1 MLAALSALS
10 SWRQS
15 LYSGRYGVSI
25 LAKGQDALST
35 HFAGRPNKNLLIPW
49 IEAEGLP
56 FLNGALA
63 HLACNV
69 IDAVPGG
76 DHIIYIGRIT
86 HAQVWSNREPL
97 VYHGGRYATLS
108 AII

>member
-1 MLAALSALS
+1 M
-10 SWRQS
+10 
-15 LYSGRYGVSI
+15 
-25 LAKGQDALST
+25 
-35 HFAGRPNKNLLIPW
+35 PW

-56 FLNGALA
+56 FLDGALA

-86 HAQVWSNREPL
+86 HAQVWSNCEPL
-97 VYHGGRYATLS
+97 VYHSGRYATLS
-108 AII
+108 ATT